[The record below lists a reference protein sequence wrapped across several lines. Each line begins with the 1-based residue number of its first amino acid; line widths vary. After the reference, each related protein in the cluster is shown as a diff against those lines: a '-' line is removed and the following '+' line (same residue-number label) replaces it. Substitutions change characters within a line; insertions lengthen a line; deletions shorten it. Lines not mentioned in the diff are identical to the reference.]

1 MFQILLSLDNAG
13 VVVISLDVASVEV
26 EVASVT
32 LVVPV
37 VIPRASFSC
46 SRNAIFFLQVVT
58 LLAFISYHSLYRFR
72 QSGAHFMPQ

>member
-46 SRNAIFFLQVVT
+46 SL
-58 LLAFISYHSLYRFR
+58 HSLLPDVKMGLFHVTTFVFLTLPEYNEQRV
-72 QSGAHFMPQ
+72 